1 MANKIQI
8 LDKIQ
13 RNCEQ
18 RAISV
23 SRTDAETLSA
33 AGLTITYE
41 DAEIQAPMGGVDDS
55 INPYLGIGTANPGKI
70 KIDGALDSLA
80 KLRVVRIASGHANDI
95 ELVNSGIED
104 GVLEGHADLLG
115 MGQ

>member
-18 RAISV
+18 RAIAV
-23 SRTDAETLSA
+23 SRTDAETLVA
-33 AGLTITYE
+33 GGLTITYL
-41 DAEIQAPMGGVDDS
+41 DADIQSPMGGIDDS
-55 INPYLGIGTANPGKI
+55 INPYLGIGIANPGKI
-70 KIDGALDSLA
+70 QIDGALDSLV

-95 ELVNSGIED
+95 EIVNSGIED
-104 GVLEGHADLLG
+104 GTLEGHTDLLG